1 MLQKLS
7 SIARIAITSAF
18 MSLPNGHVAF
28 AADITKAPINGH
40 YVAPDQSLL
49 IIYNQEFRY
58 NTWDGNTG
66 YPVTG
71 LAGSGSGS
79 QFYSPFALRV
89 TARPTGDWQ
98 FESMARGGYV
108 ESVQRTPGQSGQYS
122 GYIDTLVSQS
132 VTYTGNPNF
141 IPFLS
146 LAANLPTGKSVLSG
160 NQIFARMDPDI
171 VDVATFGEGFNFG
184 PTVGFTVPL
193 GATRNVSFAL
203 GYTNRG
209 SYTRDDAAGLATME
223 VSPSNHFTSTVQYR
237 DKLGSLEYWG
247 GLTYA
252 WEDATTLTR
261 PAFSFSVD
269 PGNRLSIA
277 AGASY
282 AWTPRWQTTAQLAYT
297 HIDENVGVV
306 STTGPVGIPGVNANP
321 ETYFA
326 SLEHRYGFASFA
338 VGLRGSY
345 LKRTA
350 NEFSPTLF
358 NFIPAKE
365 KWQLTAFATTPIAS
379 RLSLETRIS
388 RMWIDESADPALP
401 SPDIRVDAWA
411 FSLGASYA
419 FQ

>member
-1 MLQKLS
+1 MLKEFS
-7 SIARIAITSAF
+7 RVARVGMAGVLVSFATTYAI
-18 MSLPNGHVAF
+18 
-28 AADITKAPINGH
+28 AADITKAPVNRQ

-58 NTWDGNTG
+58 TTWEGGSG

-89 TARPTGDWQ
+89 IARPTGDWS
-98 FESMARGGYV
+98 FESLARGGYV
-108 ESVQRTPGQSGQYS
+108 ESTQRSPGQSGQYS
-122 GYIDTLVSQS
+122 GYIDTLLSQT
-132 VTYTGNPNF
+132 VTYTGNPN
-141 IPFLS
+141 IVPFLS
-146 LAANLPTGKSVLSG
+146 LAANLPTGTSVLSG
-160 NQIFARMDPDI
+160 NQVFARMDPDI
-171 VDVATFGEGFNFG
+171 VDVPTFGEGFNIG
-184 PTVGFTVPL
+184 PTVGVTLPFGP
-193 GATRNVSFAL
+193 TRNLSFAL

-223 VSPSNHFTSTVQYR
+223 VSPSDLVTATVQFR
-237 DKLGSLEYWG
+237 DKWGALEYWG
-247 GLTYA
+247 GLSYA

-269 PGNRLSIA
+269 PGNRTSVT
-277 AGASY
+277 AGARY
-282 AWTPRWQTTAQLAYT
+282 AWTPNWQTTAQFAYT

-321 ETYFA
+321 DTYFG
-326 SLEHRYGFASFA
+326 SLEQRYGFASFA

-345 LKRTA
+345 FKRTA

-365 KWQLTAFATTPIAS
+365 KWQLTAFAATPVSS
-379 RLSLETRIS
+379 RLSLEARVS
-388 RMWIDESADPALP
+388 RMWIEESADPGLP
-401 SPDIRVDAWA
+401 SPSYRTDAWA

-419 FQ
+419 FH